1 MKEISIDVDRAIN
14 FIKDKGK
21 SIDKLKLSLMLDE
34 NSDTMDKLAEYLT
47 LQNSDG
53 GIPFRM
59 REGSLST
66 IGPTI
71 TFFKDFVV
79 LEKTDIVE
87 EFLDK
92 AVNFLLENQHDEGF
106 FEEPIS
112 IKNFDYSPWETP
124 GTEPNRIYCTSIV
137 LNFLLG
143 LRDDKYDK
151 MIQKSIS
158 YLSSKWRD
166 GMGFK
171 SYPHALWN
179 AVPSFI
185 TVKGIED
192 GISRRGLEMLQ
203 TFQLENYPSSS
214 LVWMIESFINT
225 KLEGHSCVTKIVK
238 VLEQRQLSD
247 GRWASEDGE
256 EFDPSTTLTVLLV
269 LSRLNYI

>member
-1 MKEISIDVDRAIN
+1 MNENSIDMDKAIE
-14 FIKDKGK
+14 FIKLKGK
-21 SIDKLKLSLMLDE
+21 SIDKLKLALMLEE
-34 NSDTMDKLAEYLT
+34 NSDTMNQLAEYLT

-59 REGSLST
+59 REGGLST

-71 TFFKDFVV
+71 AFFKDFLI
-79 LEKTDIVE
+79 LEKTDIVI
-87 EFLDK
+87 EFLNK
-92 AVNFLLENQHDEGF
+92 AVNFLLENQKDEGF

-143 LRDDKYDK
+143 LRDSRYDK
-151 MIQKSIS
+151 VIQRCTL
-158 YLSSKWRD
+158 YLSMNWRD
-166 GMGFK
+166 DAGFK

-179 AVPSFI
+179 AIPSFI
-185 TVKGIED
+185 RTKGKENC
-192 GISRRGLEMLQ
+192 ISQRGLEMLQ

-214 LVWMIESFINT
+214 LVWMIESFINADLGNHDFIT
-225 KLEGHSCVTKIVK
+225 K
-238 VLEQRQLSD
+238 VLDTLYKRQLSD

-256 EFDPSTTLTVLLV
+256 EFDASTTLTVLFV
-269 LSRLNYI
+269 MNRLNLI